1 MYHKLMLRGLLVLAC
16 ASVGIAGITADPYAL
31 GTPGP
36 VPYPKSNPY
45 TAAKAELGRRLFEE
59 RALSN
64 TRQTPCTWCHNEGAG
79 FSDGRTVNI
88 GDTKE
93 ALNRHSPTLIGSGY
107 QPQLFWDG
115 RVKTL
120 EEQVLMPIEHPME
133 MNLSLKAVPERL
145 KKAKY
150 EPLFEQAFGTQEITK
165 ERVAMALATYVRT
178 LTDNETPF
186 DKFVKGDKQALSPI
200 ARQGLAVFKGK
211 GQCTT
216 CHSGPHFTRATIP
229 GADPF
234 AKTGLAQSYVIGE
247 DHGRGDLTKNPKDNG
262 FWRIPSLRGIGRTA
276 PYMHNGTLE
285 SLEDVVEF
293 YDRGGDEGALPKLKL
308 TKQEKAALV
317 EFLQDGLTGG

>member
-1 MYHKLMLRGLLVLAC
+1 MRWV
-16 ASVGIAGITADPYAL
+16 P
-31 GTPGP
+31 PGP

-45 TAAKAELGRRLFEE
+45 SSAKAELGKRLFEE
-59 RALSN
+59 RALSK
-64 TRQTPCTWCHNEGAG
+64 TRQTPCTWCHNEPSG

-120 EEQVLMPIEHPME
+120 EEQVLMPIAHPKE
-133 MNLSLKAVPERL
+133 MNLSLEEVPDRL
-145 KKAKY
+145 RKAKY
-150 EPLFEQAFGTQEITK
+150 EGLFEQAFGTKEITK

-178 LTDNETPF
+178 ITENETPF
-186 DKFVKGDKQALSPI
+186 DKFIKGDKQALSSN
-200 ARQGLAVFKGK
+200 AQQGLTIFKGK

-216 CHSGPHFTRATIP
+216 CHSGPHFTRATIA

-247 DHGRGDLTKNPKDNG
+247 DHGRGDLTKNPMDNG
-262 FWRIPSLRGIGRTA
+262 LWRIPSLRGIGRTA

-285 SLEDVVEF
+285 SLEDVVDF
-293 YDRGGDEGALPKLKL
+293 YDRGGDEGVLPKLKL

-317 EFLQDGLTGG
+317 EFLQDGLTGD

>member
-1 MYHKLMLRGLLVLAC
+1 
-16 ASVGIAGITADPYAL
+16 
-31 GTPGP
+31 
-36 VPYPKSNPY
+36 
-45 TAAKAELGRRLFEE
+45 
-59 RALSN
+59 
-64 TRQTPCTWCHNEGAG
+64 
-79 FSDGRTVNI
+79 
-88 GDTKE
+88 
-93 ALNRHSPTLIGSGY
+93 
-107 QPQLFWDG
+107 
-115 RVKTL
+115 
-120 EEQVLMPIEHPME
+120 MPIEHPME

-317 EFLQDGLTGG
+317 EFLQDGLTGE